1 MKPIERAART
11 LCALDGKL
19 EDDDFKGKPM
29 WQSYLPRVLAVVD
42 ALHEP
47 SEVMKEAGSEI
58 FKGYNPEQ
66 SNHAHLSDAANVW
79 RYMID
84 SMRRDAG

>member
-1 MKPIERAART
+1 MRPIERAARA
-11 LCALDGKL
+11 LCTLDGKP
-19 EDDDFKGKPM
+19 EDEDFEGHPM
-29 WQSYLPRVLAVVD
+29 WHSYMPQVVAVLD

-47 SEVMKEAGSEI
+47 SELMKEAGSEI

-66 SNHAHLSDAANVW
+66 SDYAHLSDAANVW